1 VDEGPFPDWLN
12 YQTGFTLMTT
22 KPRIG
27 IIISTTRKSRFA
39 DRPAQWLLDLASQRA
54 DADFEIVD
62 LRDYPM
68 PFFEEDQSPAWA
80 APSHPA
86 ARAWGKKMAE
96 LDGYVIIT
104 AEYNHSMS
112 GVLKNALDHAYV
124 EYNRK
129 PVTFVGYGGLGASRA
144 VEQLRQ
150 VFAELQVASLK
161 YTVHI
166 NTPEL
171 IGMMRDGKSFAD
183 FAHLTA
189 AAEMMLDDLVWWS
202 NTLVAGRQAKPAA
215 ALDTAKVLAAAGA

>member
-1 VDEGPFPDWLN
+1 
-12 YQTGFTLMTT
+12 MTI

-27 IIISTTRKSRFA
+27 IIISTTRKARFA
-39 DRPAQWLLDLASQRA
+39 DKPAQWLLDLARQRD

-68 PFFEEDQSPAWA
+68 PFFDEDQSPVWVPPANA
-80 APSHPA
+80 AA
-86 ARAWGKKMAE
+86 QAWGRKMAE
-96 LDGYVIIT
+96 LDGYVVIT

-112 GVLKNALDHAYV
+112 GVLKNALDYAYA

-161 YTVHI
+161 HTVHI

-171 IGMMRDGKSFAD
+171 IGLMRDGKSFAD
-183 FAHLTA
+183 FPYLA
-189 AAEMMLDDLVWWS
+189 ASAEIMLDDLVWWTNVLS
-202 NTLVAGRQAKPAA
+202 EGRRAVPAA
-215 ALDTAKVLAAAGA
+215 VFDPAKALAAAGA

>member
-1 VDEGPFPDWLN
+1 
-12 YQTGFTLMTT
+12 MTI

-27 IIISTTRKSRFA
+27 IIISTTRKARFA
-39 DRPAQWLLDLASQRA
+39 DRPAQWLLDLASRRS
-54 DADFEIVD
+54 DAEFEIVD

-68 PFFEEDQSPAWA
+68 PFFEEDLSPAWA
-80 APSHPA
+80 PPAHPA
-86 ARAWGKKMAE
+86 ALAWGRKMAE
-96 LDGYVIIT
+96 LDGYVVIT

-112 GVLKNALDHAYV
+112 GVLKNALDYAYV

-161 YTVHI
+161 HTVHI

-171 IGMMRDGKSFAD
+171 LGMMRDGKDFAD
-183 FAHLTA
+183 FPYLDTA
-189 AAEMMLDDLVWWS
+189 AETMLDDLVWW
-202 NTLVAGRQAKPAA
+202 TDALAAGRRAVPAA
-215 ALDTAKVLAAAGA
+215 GIDHARLLKAAGA